1 MRVALVGVSHWHTAI
16 YYLPALQK
24 LGAEIVAISDPSEE
38 ALTKIGEQLSASRY
52 RDYRALLDSED
63 VDLVMAHAPH
73 DEMTELA
80 AELVA
85 RHQPF
90 HMEKPMGIDWR
101 KLEPVAAKAQTE
113 GVFTSVALVS
123 RYLGVVEQLV
133 KLRQAGK
140 LGQLQHYY
148 YRLLG
153 GAPYRYVHWGCGW
166 MLDPSRAGGGALF
179 NFGPHLFDTFI
190 YLASQ
195 PIVEVYARVTHGI
208 HNIDIEDMV
217 SVVMTGEDGA
227 IGVGEAGYVMP
238 EGYERYFS
246 VTTDTLHVGG
256 DVGAGT
262 VLFRDGT
269 QLAFAGL
276 NGDQAYFQYTADLLE
291 CIETGRAPRATIQ
304 DMVTTLRVMNAAAES
319 ARTGKPVVLDG
330 TDN

>member
-38 ALTKIGEQLSASRY
+38 ALTKIGEGLSASRY
-52 RDYRALLDSED
+52 RDYRELLGSED

-101 KLEPVAAKAQTE
+101 KLAPVAAKAQSE
-113 GVFTSVALVS
+113 RVFTSVALVS
-123 RYLGVVEQLV
+123 RYLGVVEQLAELKRV
-133 KLRQAGK
+133 GK
-140 LGQLQHYY
+140 LGQVQHYY

-153 GAPYRYVHWGCGW
+153 GAPHRYVDWGCGW
-166 MLDPSRAGGGALF
+166 MLDPARAGGGALF
-179 NFGPHLFDTFI
+179 NFGPHLVDTFV
-190 YLASQ
+190 YLAGE
-195 PIVEVYARVTHGI
+195 PIVEVYARVIRGV
-208 HNIDIEDMV
+208 HNLHIEDMV
-217 SVVMTGEDGA
+217 SVVMTGGDGA

-246 VTTDTLHVGG
+246 VTTDALYVGG
-256 DVGAGT
+256 NVATGT

-269 QLAFAGL
+269 RLDFEGL
-276 NGDQAYFQYTADLLE
+276 NGDQAYFQYTADLLK
-291 CIETGRAPRATIQ
+291 CLETGCAPRATIQ
-304 DMVTTLRVMNAAAES
+304 DMVTTLRVINATAES
-319 ARTGKPVVLDG
+319 ARTGKPVMLAWPDE
-330 TDN
+330 